1 MLRRQMTII
10 GHWTFSNM
18 GQAECAS
25 FVAEKGV
32 PVDDIFTHRWSLSQA
47 AEAYDL
53 FDRGVGGKGVF
64 LM

>member
-1 MLRRQMTII
+1 
-10 GHWTFSNM
+10 M

-32 PVDDIFTHRWSLSQA
+32 RVDDIFTHRWSLSQA